1 MKLTFLGAVQT
12 VTGSKYL
19 VQTARQRILVDCGL
33 FQGLKELRERN
44 WLPLPI
50 EVASIDAVILTHAHL
65 DHSGYLPLLAKNG
78 FRGPVYCTE
87 ATRDL
92 CEILLPDSG
101 HLQERD
107 AEFANRHGYTKHDP
121 AKPLYTAA
129 DAQASLELLRPV
141 SFGTARKLDDGLTVR
156 FQRAGHILGAA
167 SVWLE
172 EGGISLLFSGDL
184 GRPNDPVMLDPA
196 AAQSADYLV
205 VESTY
210 GNRRHERIDPELSL
224 AEIIGS
230 TARRGGSVLIPAFA
244 VGRTQSILYHLQRL
258 KANRRIPDVP
268 VYLDSPMAIDASG
281 IFCRH
286 LGDHKLSDSQCR
298 SLCSIARYV
307 RSVEESKALNGMAM
321 PKIVISASGMA
332 TGGRVLHHL
341 KVMAPDPRNTILFT
355 GFQAAGTRGAAMVS
369 GASEVTIHGQRVP
382 VRATVR
388 NLDALSAH
396 ADADEIMGWLR
407 KFARPPRQTFVTHGE
422 LAAAE
427 ALHGRVSSELGWR
440 CAVPR
445 YKETEVLLPG
455 APLAPTSEA

>member
-1 MKLTFLGAVQT
+1 
-12 VTGSKYL
+12 
-19 VQTARQRILVDCGL
+19 
-33 FQGLKELRERN
+33 
-44 WLPLPI
+44 
-50 EVASIDAVILTHAHL
+50 
-65 DHSGYLPLLAKNG
+65 
-78 FRGPVYCTE
+78 
-87 ATRDL
+87 
-92 CEILLPDSG
+92 
-101 HLQERD
+101 
-107 AEFANRHGYTKHDP
+107 
-121 AKPLYTAA
+121 
-129 DAQASLELLRPV
+129 
-141 SFGTARKLDDGLTVR
+141 
-156 FQRAGHILGAA
+156 
-167 SVWLE
+167 
-172 EGGISLLFSGDL
+172 
-184 GRPNDPVMLDPA
+184 
-196 AAQSADYLV
+196 V

-244 VGRTQSILYHLQRL
+244 VGRTQSILYYLQRL
-258 KANRRIPDVP
+258 KANRRVPDLP

-281 IFCRH
+281 IFCAH
-286 LGDHKLSDSQCR
+286 LDDHKLSASQCR

-388 NLDALSAH
+388 NLDVLSAH
-396 ADADEIMGWLR
+396 ADADEIMGWLH
-407 KFARPPRQTFVTHGE
+407 KFVRPPRPTFVTHGE
-422 LAAAE
+422 PAAAE
-427 ALHGRVSSELGWR
+427 ALQHRVSSELGWQ

-445 YKETEVLLPG
+445 YRETEVLLPG
-455 APLAPTSEA
+455 AALAPTSEAL